1 MAESPKSPNRIGEII
16 RWDPELAEL
25 VVGRRPQ
32 RSFTTHDQ
40 LERLL
45 DAGGRH
51 PEFGVMHQVLA
62 LCALPRTNPGDVR
75 QYRRENG
82 WWTLTM
88 TATGDAGLPF
98 GSYPR
103 LLLAWVCTE
112 AVRTRSPVLTLG
124 DSLADFMRTL
134 GVFSASAG
142 KRGTRTQLRDQMQRL
157 FHTSI
162 RLTARQ
168 RIGDMGRE
176 SSVAAVVASRTEL
189 WWNLDATGAGRIEH
203 GKVQLAQEL
212 YDDIAANPVPLDL
225 RTLRALR
232 RCSLGI
238 DLYLWLN
245 YVVYGLTEPKEV
257 TWPQLYRQF
266 ANNPRP
272 EFDRMSV
279 QKFRTSALRELKKIQ
294 VAWPELRIRVVPG
307 RGGAHG
313 GGKVGGL
320 RIYPSPTKIQPR
332 LRDG

>member
-1 MAESPKSPNRIGEII
+1 MAENPTPARRIGEII
-16 RWDPELAEL
+16 QWDPELAEL
-25 VVGRRPQ
+25 VVGRRPR
-32 RSFTTHDQ
+32 RSFTMHDQ

-45 DAGGRH
+45 DASDRN

-134 GVFSASAG
+134 GMFSASAG
-142 KRGTRTQLRDQMQRL
+142 KRGIRTQLRDQMQRL

-168 RIGDMGRE
+168 QIGDVRRE

-189 WWNLDATGAGRIEH
+189 WWNLDAAGEERIEH
-203 GKVQLAQEL
+203 AKVQLAQEL
-212 YDDIAANPVPLDL
+212 YDDIVANPVPLDL
-225 RTLRALR
+225 WTLRALR

-245 YVVYGLTEPKEV
+245 YVAYGLIEPKEV
-257 TWPQLYRQF
+257 TWPQLYR
-266 ANNPRP
+266 
-272 EFDRMSV
+272 
-279 QKFRTSALRELKKIQ
+279 
-294 VAWPELRIRVVPG
+294 
-307 RGGAHG
+307 
-313 GGKVGGL
+313 
-320 RIYPSPTKIQPR
+320 
-332 LRDG
+332 